1 MIQWFRYAI
10 NGIIVTVLALL
21 LVVFVLP
28 RAAGYKPYVVVSA
41 SMQQS
46 FPVGSLIYVRD
57 AVPEEIAVGDPI
69 TFASG
74 SLVITHRVIDIDSE
88 QRIFTTKGD
97 SNNIPEQTPFDAL
110 RGKAMNFCLPGVG
123 YFATWFSEPMGKLIV
138 MINLLSMVI
147 LSMAFSQLQELW
159 QEKEVAESPKP
170 DTPDVE
176 EPIVRNRKEGETVG
190 QEKKTQRVFRPA
202 EIRHPARGNAR
213 FHPRRKE
220 RQ

>member
-88 QRIFTTKGD
+88 QRIFTTNDVGSDIRTYDEGTTAYIRALGRINAALADRADTVLEIVAGIPLLIKG
-97 SNNIPEQTPFDAL
+97 E
-110 RGKAMNFCLPGVG
+110 M
-123 YFATWFSEPMGKLIV
+123 
-138 MINLLSMVI
+138 
-147 LSMAFSQLQELW
+147 
-159 QEKEVAESPKP
+159 
-170 DTPDVE
+170 
-176 EPIVRNRKEGETVG
+176 
-190 QEKKTQRVFRPA
+190 PA
-202 EIRHPARGNAR
+202 
-213 FHPRRKE
+213 
-220 RQ
+220 